1 MRGCDDLAEMR
12 APGYIKEH
20 WRWGPLTFGVGTG
33 LSVWTWWPVLGA
45 TFILGG
51 LTVTL
56 ALVVGPALANALSS
70 SVVARAH
77 RRQGL
82 QWPPPAPGEP
92 TSADYRQALQEVA
105 VELENNEVLLRGKV
119 VENRVWNAA
128 NRPVAAAAYSR
139 HSTLLARSRD
149 YAALF
154 QGLSTLYN
162 DFSALNYAVKRHFN
176 AALNKRADSSFEED
190 DIATMSDLAQRSS
203 EMRELVLNELGNI

>member
-1 MRGCDDLAEMR
+1 MR
-12 APGYIKEH
+12 AAGFVREH

-33 LSVWTWWPVLGA
+33 LGVWPWCPVLGA
-45 TFILGG
+45 AFLLGG
-51 LTVTL
+51 LAVTL
-56 ALVVGPALANALSS
+56 ALVVGPAVADALSS

-77 RRQGL
+77 RRRGL

-92 TSADYRQALQEVA
+92 TLADYRQALQEVA
-105 VELENNEVLLRGKV
+105 VELENNAVLLREKV
-119 VENRVWNAA
+119 IENRVWNAA

-176 AALNKRADSSFEED
+176 AALNKRREQTFEDEE
-190 DIATMSDLAQRSS
+190 IEALTDLAQRAS
-203 EMRELVLNELGNI
+203 EMRDLVLGELDDL